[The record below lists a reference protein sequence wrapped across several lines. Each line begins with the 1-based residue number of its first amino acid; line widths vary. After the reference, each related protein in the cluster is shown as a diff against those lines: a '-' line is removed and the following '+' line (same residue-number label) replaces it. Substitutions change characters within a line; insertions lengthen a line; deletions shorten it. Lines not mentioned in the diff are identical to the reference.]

1 MRSIKNAPAELSVIL
16 EDIETLYPTINS
28 LRAALSMQ
36 QTKDHAMYDEDMVM
50 RVRDLEPPLIRCS
63 KLLDQLKVTLLSYL
77 KPTDQGQVRRFRSV
91 ERGMWFITKNKVN
104 ELVGSFNHS
113 KMTLNTVIAS
123 ITMYVI
129 SSSFVKPDSIHTLST
144 CAPFSIAS
152 RQFNKGKRLKSRVRF
167 CVLRLG
173 DFEPNSKQPV
183 NLVEQV
189 GKDTDI
195 GSALRRYVKAASIA
209 RSLTSSMQ
217 NLNMD
222 DVPRHT
228 NFSLESVN
236 TTPSTHLPQV
246 SDATEKVRKADN
258 QRTALHKAAKSG
270 EELYIVEILLE
281 SGADVNAKTAD
292 GTTALHLAAQYG
304 NENAAR
310 VLLEHGAN
318 VHARMVPPKDNLMG
332 RKFVGGRTPLHWAA
346 VEGHDAVV
354 ELLLDH
360 HADPGAKNTTYRTP
374 LQEAIMQGNELV
386 ARILIKRGAPID
398 DQDDE
403 AWTPLHQTS
412 HAAGRL
418 NAQTGQAAIAE
429 LLLNSGAHID
439 AVTADSSVWGNDKH
453 CRCTPLLLAAE
464 TNAIEVAELLIKR
477 GADLRACGKRGAT
490 AIHVAAAEGNMSIV
504 RMLLDAGVEID
515 IREKLW
521 NDTPLHKAARGN
533 RLPVAQLLHER
544 GADLRACNRGEMAIH
559 CAAFF
564 GHVDFIR
571 MMLDFGVEVDIRDL
585 GWNET
590 ALHKAASQF
599 RLLATKLLLERGA
612 DPRAVSGSGRDVL
625 QHTIA
630 VQKNGNSE
638 VVRLLKERLEILK
651 RSDEEKLQE
660 GLEKLQE

>member
-1 MRSIKNAPAELSVIL
+1 MRSIKNAPAELNVIL
-16 EDIETLYPTINS
+16 ADIETFYPTINS
-28 LRAALSMQ
+28 LHAALSMQ

-63 KLLDQLKVTLLSYL
+63 KLLDQLKVTLRSYL
-77 KPTDQGQVRRFRSV
+77 KSTDQGQGLRFRNI
-91 ERGMWFITKNKVN
+91 ERGRWFMTKNKVN

-113 KMTLNTVIAS
+113 KVTLNTVIAS

-129 SSSFVKPDSIHTLST
+129 SFSSVKPDCMHTLST
-144 CAPFSIAS
+144 CAPFSIAF
-152 RQFNKGKRLKSRVRF
+152 RQFNKGNRLTSRFRF
-167 CVLRLG
+167 CVLRLR

-183 NLVEQV
+183 NLVDQV

-209 RSLTSSMQ
+209 RSLTPSMQ

-222 DVPRHT
+222 DEPRHT
-228 NFSLESVN
+228 FLPESVN
-236 TTPSTHLPQV
+236 TTSSTHLPQV

-281 SGADVNAKTAD
+281 NGADVNAKTAD

-318 VHARMVPPKDNLMG
+318 VHARIVPPKDNLMG

-374 LQEAIMQGNELV
+374 LQEAIMHGNELV

-403 AWTPLHQTS
+403 AWTPLHQAS

-418 NAQTGQAAIAE
+418 NAQKGQAAIAE
-429 LLLNSGAHID
+429 LLLDSGAHID
-439 AVTADSSVWGNDKH
+439 AVTAHSSVWGNDNH
-453 CRCTPLLLAAE
+453 CRCTPLLLAAA
-464 TNAIEVAELLIKR
+464 TNAIEVAELLVKR
-477 GADLRACGKRGAT
+477 GADLRACRKRGWT
-490 AIHVAAAEGNMSIV
+490 AIHAAASEGNMSIV

-515 IREKLW
+515 IRDKFLNE
-521 NDTPLHKAARGN
+521 TPLHNAARGD
-533 RLPVAQLLHER
+533 RLLVLQLFHER
-544 GADLRACNRGEMAIH
+544 GADLRACNRGGEMAIH
-559 CAAFF
+559 CAALS

-585 GWNET
+585 ILNET
-590 ALHKAASQF
+590 ALHKAASQS
-599 RLLATKLLLERGA
+599 RELATKLLLERGA
-612 DPRAVSGSGRDVL
+612 DPRAISDSGRDVL

-630 VQKNGNSE
+630 VQNNGNPM

-651 RSDEEKLQE
+651 RSDEEKL
-660 GLEKLQE
+660 

>member
-1 MRSIKNAPAELSVIL
+1 
-16 EDIETLYPTINS
+16 
-28 LRAALSMQ
+28 
-36 QTKDHAMYDEDMVM
+36 MYDEDMVM
-50 RVRDLEPPLIRCS
+50 RVKDLEPPLIRCS
-63 KLLDQLKVTLLSYL
+63 KLLDQLKVPLRSYL
-77 KPTDQGQVRRFRSV
+77 KTTDQGQGLRFRNV
-91 ERGMWFITKNKVN
+91 ERGRWFITKNKVN

-113 KMTLNTVIAS
+113 KVTLNTVIAS
-123 ITMYVI
+123 ITIYVI
-129 SSSFVKPDSIHTLST
+129 SFSFVKPDCMHTLST
-144 CAPFSIAS
+144 CAPLSIAS
-152 RQFNKGKRLKSRVRF
+152 REFNKGNRLKSRFRF
-167 CVLRLG
+167 CILRLR
-173 DFEPNSKQPV
+173 DFEPKSEQPV
-183 NLVEQV
+183 NLVEQD

-209 RSLTSSMQ
+209 RSLTPSMQ

-228 NFSLESVN
+228 FLPESVN
-236 TTPSTHLPQV
+236 TTLSTHLPQV

-281 SGADVNAKTAD
+281 NGADVNAKTAD

-318 VHARMVPPKDNLMG
+318 VHARMVPPKDDLMG
-332 RKFVGGRTPLHWAA
+332 RKFVGGRTTLHWAA

-374 LQEAIMQGNELV
+374 LQEAIMHGNELV
-386 ARILIKRGAPID
+386 ARVLIKRGAPID

-403 AWTPLHQTS
+403 AWTPLHQAS

-418 NAQTGQAAIAE
+418 NAQKGQAAIAE
-429 LLLNSGAHID
+429 LLLDSGAHID
-439 AVTADSSVWGNDKH
+439 AVTADSSVWGNDNH
-453 CRCTPLLLAAE
+453 CRCTPLLLAAA
-464 TNAIEVAELLIKR
+464 TNAIEVAELLVKR
-477 GADLRACGKRGAT
+477 GADLRACRKRGWT
-490 AIHVAAAEGNMSIV
+490 AIHVAASEGNMSIV

-515 IREKLW
+515 IRDKFLNETL
-521 NDTPLHKAARGN
+521 LHNATRGD
-533 RLPVAQLLHER
+533 RLPVLQLFHER
-544 GADLRACNRGEMAIH
+544 GADLRACNRGGEMAIH
-559 CAAFF
+559 CAALS

-585 GWNET
+585 ILNET
-590 ALHKAASQF
+590 ALHKAASQN
-599 RLLATKLLLERGA
+599 RELATKLLLERGA
-612 DPRAVSGSGRDVL
+612 DPRAISDSGRDVL

-630 VQKNGNSE
+630 VQKNGNPK

-651 RSDEEKLQE
+651 RSDEEKL
-660 GLEKLQE
+660 